1 MKNKFKKSKIIVPA
15 LALITATT
23 VASVTGTVAWFTAS
37 RAVTI
42 SASQFHTTTLDSNLK
57 VKVEAYHEAGTT
69 GTNSTTPSD
78 SGTVTVDGLMTHGSY
93 AASNLQTSGNNSG
106 ETATTANLYTPK
118 MDSDSVTGYES
129 KGRAETNGVA
139 PSTGTTEKVYPWKAG
154 SKTVNSTST
163 NIWYGVAW
171 KMTFSIDSE
180 VTGVTNTLHF
190 DPASSTFTDSSTG
203 TGTKTA
209 QGLRIAFMTTSNYLV
224 AAGDNVATHVNAAA
238 ARYEYTKK
246 TDLSSET
253 YAADTWFAT
262 NTTAKALNED
272 EFNSYK
278 NIDGANYGNS
288 LYKGTKKD
296 GTETS
301 YDSSKIV
308 NVNSISTMT
317 YPSDGATNLK
327 TNASYYYLGDI
338 TATTSL
344 EVIAV
349 AWFEGTDPA
358 VVSTSTMSNVA
369 ASLKFFSRQ
378 A

>member
-42 SASQFHTTTLDSNLK
+42 TGTKFQTTTLDSNLK
-57 VKVEAYHEAGTT
+57 VKVETYHEAGTT

-78 SGTVTVDGLMTHGSY
+78 TGTVTVDGLMTHGSY
-93 AASNLQTSGNNSG
+93 AASKLASGG
-106 ETATTANLYTPK
+106 ETETTANLYTPL

-129 KGRAETNGVA
+129 KGRAETNGVT
-139 PSTGTTEKVYPWKAG
+139 SDQSGTQNKVYPWKAG
-154 SKTVNSTST
+154 TKTVSSTST

-190 DPASSTFTDSSTG
+190 DPASSVFTDSATG
-203 TGTKTA
+203 DGTKTA
-209 QGLRIAFMTTSNYLV
+209 SGLRIAFMTTSNYLV
-224 AAGDNVATHVNAAA
+224 AAGDDVITHVNAAQ
-238 ARYEYTKK
+238 ARYDYNEVK
-246 TDLSSET
+246 DLSSAS

-262 NTTAKALNED
+262 NTTAKALTSD

-278 NIDGANYGNS
+278 NNDGANHGKS
-288 LYKGTKKD
+288 LYKGTKKT

-301 YDSSKIV
+301 YSSNFV
-308 NVNSISTMT
+308 NVVSTTSMT
-317 YPSDGATNLK
+317 YPSDGATDLK
-327 TNASYYYLGDI
+327 SNANYYYLGDI
-338 TATTSL
+338 TATDAL

-358 VVSTSTMSNVA
+358 VVSTSTMSDVS

>member
-37 RAVTI
+37 RAVQVTGTKF
-42 SASQFHTTTLDSNLK
+42 QTTTLDSNLK

-69 GTNSTTPSD
+69 GTNSSTPSD
-78 SGTVTVDGLMTHGSY
+78 TGTVTVDGLMTHGSY
-93 AASNLQTSGNNSG
+93 AASRLATGG
-106 ETATTANLYTPK
+106 ETETTANLYTPL

-129 KGRAETNGVA
+129 KGRAETNGVSA
-139 PSTGTTEKVYPWKAG
+139 SGSGTDAKVYPWKAG
-154 SKTVNSTST
+154 TKTVSNAST

-190 DPASSTFTDSSTG
+190 DPASSVFTDKATG
-203 TGTKTA
+203 DGTKTA
-209 QGLRIAFMTTSNYLV
+209 AGLRIAFMTTSNYLV
-224 AAGDNVATHVNAAA
+224 AAGDNVTTHVNAADN
-238 ARYEYTKK
+238 RYEYTEVKE
-246 TDLSSET
+246 LSSES

-262 NTTAKALNED
+262 NTTAKALTQE

-278 NIDGANYGNS
+278 NNNGANYGKT
-288 LYKGTKKD
+288 LYKGTKKSD
-296 GTETS
+296 TETS
-301 YDSSKIV
+301 Y
-308 NVNSISTMT
+308 NSYFVDVASTTSMT
-317 YPSDGATNLK
+317 YPSDGASDLK
-327 TNASYYYLGDI
+327 TNANYYYLGDI
-338 TATTSL
+338 TATQALT
-344 EVIAV
+344 VIAV

-358 VVSTSTMSNVA
+358 VVSTSTMSEVS

>member
-42 SASQFHTTTLDSNLK
+42 SGTQFHTTTLDSNLK
-57 VKVEAYHEAGTT
+57 VKVEAYHEAGTS
-69 GTNSTTPSD
+69 GANSSTPSD
-78 SGTVTVDGLMTHGSY
+78 SGTVTVAGLMTHGSY
-93 AASNLQTSGNNSG
+93 AAAALQNSGDYAG
-106 ETATTANLYTPK
+106 ETATNANLYTPL

-139 PSTGTTEKVYPWKAG
+139 PDETQTSAKVYPWKAG
-154 SKTVNSTST
+154 SKTVNEVIT

-180 VTGVTNTLHF
+180 VTGVINTLHF

-203 TGTKTA
+203 SGTKTA
-209 QGLRIAFMTTSNYLV
+209 QGLRIAFMTTSSYLV
-224 AAGDNVATHVNAAA
+224 AAGDDVTTHVNAAE
-238 ARYEYTKK
+238 ARYEYVQKN
-246 TDLSSET
+246 DLSNET

-262 NTTAKALNED
+262 NTTAKALTED
-272 EFNSYK
+272 EFSSYK
-278 NIDGANYGNS
+278 DKNGTNYGKN

-301 YDSSKIV
+301 YESNIV
-308 NVNSISTMT
+308 NVNNISTMT
-317 YPSDGATNLK
+317 YPSDGANDLR

>member
-57 VKVEAYHEAGTT
+57 VTVEAYHEAGTT
-69 GTNSTTPSD
+69 GANSTTPSD

-93 AASNLQTSGNNSG
+93 AASNLQSSGNNSG

-118 MDSDSVTGYES
+118 MDSDSVTAFES
-129 KGRAETNGVA
+129 KGRAETNGSSA
-139 PSTGTTEKVYPWKAG
+139 SDQTTSKVYPWKAG
-154 SKTVNSTST
+154 TKMVSSKST

-203 TGTKTA
+203 SGTKTA
-209 QGLRIAFMTTSNYLV
+209 QGLRIAFMTTSKYLV
-224 AAGDNVATHVNAAA
+224 AAGDNVFTHVNAAD
-238 ARYEYTKK
+238 ARYTYEEKK
-246 TDLSSET
+246 DLSSET
-253 YAADTWFAT
+253 FATDTWFAT
-262 NTTAKALNED
+262 NTTAKALTED
-272 EFNSYK
+272 EFNGYK
-278 NIDGANYGNS
+278 NQGGVNYGKS
-288 LYKGTKKD
+288 LYKGTKKT

-301 YDSSKIV
+301 YETSNFV
-308 NVNSISTMT
+308 NVNSTSSMT
-317 YPSDGATNLK
+317 YPSDGADDLK
-327 TNASYYYLGDI
+327 TNANYYYLGDI

-358 VVSTSTMSNVA
+358 VVSTSDMSDVA